1 MPQVN
6 IKQRTQVIPANTI
19 FTLGRQNMLLQNLAG
34 QKQLKENGKKKKTEQ
49 EEEAE
54 EEEEEEGGG
63 GRGGEEQE
71 EEEEKKQDTI
81 PGKGGV

>member
-54 EEEEEEGGG
+54 EEEGGG
-63 GRGGEEQE
+63 GRRGGEEEEEE